1 MNNTSMN
8 GADEQAKQLSTIV
21 SMLDGT
27 CKEEQSATK
36 EFIFT
41 NTDEMDY
48 IEQKYRDTV
57 T

>member
-1 MNNTSMN
+1 MN